1 VSQPM
6 PSYPLPPPPSIYE
19 PPPVLVD
26 FQRNQPVVKVRM
38 ADGIEAY
45 LVSRYADVRQI
56 LVDRRFSRA
65 AVKDPGGPAKE
76 LGELE
81 TESLIGM
88 DPPRHTR
95 LRKLVSYAFT
105 PRRVEELRP
114 RIAELVD
121 GFLDKMLVGPGPVD
135 LVAGF
140 STPLPVA
147 VISELFGIPEEER
160 WKCKEWSDT
169 MMGDWQVDPE
179 GTAAAVQGFKE
190 LIDSRRDKPGDD
202 LLTAL
207 IKVNVDSD
215 RLTDEELLMVSI
227 GVMIGGHETTTTQ
240 INLFVLTLLRF
251 PEQLAALQAD
261 PGKIPAAVEELSRFI
276 QLGETGVMLPRVTL
290 EPVELG
296 GTLIPAGSTVLPA
309 FMVANRDELM
319 FTEPDGLKLDRP
331 ANPHLAF
338 GAGVHHCLGAQLAR
352 VELQEAMKGLLARMP
367 NLRLAVPESE
377 LRYTQGLVV
386 RRLEELP
393 LWW

>member
-1 VSQPM
+1 MSQPI
-6 PSYPLPPPPSIYE
+6 SYPLPPPPSIYE
-19 PPPVLVD
+19 PPPQLVGY
-26 FQRNQPVVKVRM
+26 QRDRPVARVVM
-38 ADGIEAY
+38 ADGTEAY

-65 AVKDPGGPAKE
+65 AVKGPGGPAKE

-88 DPPRHTR
+88 DPPYHTR

-121 GFLDKMLVGPGPVD
+121 ELLDKMLVGPGPVD
-135 LVAGF
+135 LVESF

-147 VISELFGIPEEER
+147 VISELFGIPEAAR
-160 WKCKEWSDT
+160 HKCKEWSDT
-169 MMGDWQVDPE
+169 MMGDWQIDPE
-179 GTAAAVQGFKE
+179 GTAAAVQGFSE
-190 LIDSRRDKPGDD
+190 LIDSRRAHPGND

-207 IKVNVDSD
+207 LKVNVDQD
-215 RLTDEELLMVSI
+215 RLSDHELLMVSI

-261 PGKIPAAVEELSRFI
+261 PSKIPDAVEELSRFI
-276 QLGETGVMLPRVTL
+276 QLGETGVMLPRIATV
-290 EPVELG
+290 PVELS
-296 GTLIPAGSTVLPA
+296 GTVIPAGATVLPA
-309 FMVANRDELM
+309 FMVANRDPAM
-319 FTEPDGLKLDRP
+319 FAEPDGLDLNRP
-331 ANPHLAF
+331 TNPHLAF

-352 VELQEAMKGLLARMP
+352 VELQEAMAGLLRRMP

-393 LWW
+393 LLW

>member
-1 VSQPM
+1 MSQPI
-6 PSYPLPPPPSIYE
+6 SYPLPPPPSIYE
-19 PPPVLVD
+19 PPPQLVEY
-26 FQRNQPVVKVRM
+26 QRDQPVTQVVM
-38 ADGIEAY
+38 ADGTEAY

-56 LVDRRFSRA
+56 LVDRRFSRE
-65 AVKDPGGPAKE
+65 AVKGPGGPAKE

-88 DPPRHTR
+88 DPPYHTR

-114 RIAELVD
+114 RIAELVNEL
-121 GFLDKMLVGPGPVD
+121 LDKMLVGPGPVD
-135 LVAGF
+135 LVEGF

-147 VISELFGIPEEER
+147 VISELFGIPESER
-160 WKCKEWSDT
+160 HKCKEWSDT

-179 GTAAAVQGFKE
+179 GTAAAVQSFKE
-190 LIDSRRDKPGDD
+190 LIDSRRDHPGDD

-207 IKVNVDSD
+207 LKVNVDQD
-215 RLTDEELLMVSI
+215 RLSDNELLMVSI

-240 INLFVLTLLRF
+240 INLFVLTLLHF
-251 PEQLAALQAD
+251 PEQLAVLQAD
-261 PGKIPAAVEELSRFI
+261 PSKIPDAVEELSRFI
-276 QLGETGVMLPRVTL
+276 QLGETGVMLPRVTT
-290 EPVELG
+290 EPVELS
-296 GTLIPAGSTVLPA
+296 GTLIPAGATVLPA
-309 FMVANRDELM
+309 FMVANRDPAM
-319 FTEPDGLKLDRP
+319 FSEPNGLDLNRP
-331 ANPHLAF
+331 TNPHLAF

-352 VELQEAMKGLLARMP
+352 VELQEAMTGLLRRMP

>member
-1 VSQPM
+1 MSQPI
-6 PSYPLPPPPSIYE
+6 SYPLPPPPSIYE
-19 PPPVLVD
+19 PPAVLVD
-26 FQRNQPVVKVRM
+26 LQRNEPVAKVRM
-38 ADGIEAY
+38 ADGVEAY

-65 AVKDPGGPAKE
+65 AVKGPGGPAKE

-88 DPPRHTR
+88 DPPEHTR
-95 LRKLVSYAFT
+95 LRKLVSHAFT

-121 GFLDKMLVGPGPVD
+121 ELLDSMLAGPGPVD
-135 LVAGF
+135 LVQGF

-147 VISELFGIPEEER
+147 VISELFGIPEADR
-160 WKCKEWSDT
+160 HKCKEWSDT

-179 GTAAAVQGFKE
+179 GTAAAVQGFSE
-190 LIDSRRDKPGDD
+190 LIDSRRAHPGDD

-207 IKVNVDSD
+207 LKVNVDQD
-215 RLTDEELLMVSI
+215 RLSDHELLMVSI

-251 PEQLAALQAD
+251 PEQLAALRAD
-261 PGKIPAAVEELSRFI
+261 PSKIPDAVEELSRFI
-276 QLGETGVMLPRVTL
+276 QLGETGVMLPRVTTA
-290 EPVELG
+290 PVELS
-296 GTLIPAGSTVLPA
+296 GTLIPAGATVLPA
-309 FMVANRDELM
+309 FMVANRDPAM
-319 FTEPDGLKLDRP
+319 FPEPDGLDLDRP

-352 VELQEAMKGLLARMP
+352 VELQEALAGLLRRMP
-367 NLRLAVPESE
+367 NLRLAVPEAD
-377 LRYTQGLVV
+377 LRWAQGLVV

>member
-1 VSQPM
+1 MTQPI
-6 PSYPLPPPPSIYE
+6 SYPLPPPPSIYE

-26 FQRNQPVVKVRM
+26 CQRNQPVAKVVM
-38 ADGIEAY
+38 ADGTEAY
-45 LVSRYADVRQI
+45 LVSRYADVRQV

-65 AVKDPGGPAKE
+65 AVKGPGGPAKE

-88 DPPRHTR
+88 DPPEHTR
-95 LRKLVSYAFT
+95 LRKLVSHAFT

-114 RIAELVD
+114 RIAELVAEL
-121 GFLDKMLVGPGPVD
+121 LDPMLAGPGPVD
-135 LVAGF
+135 LVESF

-147 VISELFGIPEEER
+147 VISELFGIPEADR
-160 WKCKEWSDT
+160 NKCKEWSDT

-179 GTAAAVQGFKE
+179 GTAAAVQSFKE
-190 LIDSRRDKPGDD
+190 LIDSRRDHPGDD

-207 IKVNVDSD
+207 LKVNVDQD
-215 RLTDEELLMVSI
+215 RLSDHELLMVSI
-227 GVMIGGHETTTTQ
+227 GVLIGGHETTTTQ

-261 PGKIPAAVEELSRFI
+261 PSKIPAAVEELSRFI
-276 QLGETGVMLPRVTL
+276 QLGETGVMLPRVTTA
-290 EPVELG
+290 PVELS

-309 FMVANRDELM
+309 FMVANRDPAV
-319 FTEPDGLKLDRP
+319 FTDPDGLDLNRP
-331 ANPHLAF
+331 NNPHLAF

-352 VELQEAMKGLLARMP
+352 VELQEAMTGLLRRMP

-386 RRLEELP
+386 RRLEALP

>member
-1 VSQPM
+1 MSQPI
-6 PSYPLPPPPSIYE
+6 SYPLPPPPSIYE
-19 PPPVLVD
+19 PPPLLVE
-26 FQRNQPVVKVRM
+26 FQRNQPVAKVVM

-88 DPPRHTR
+88 DPPEHTR

-114 RIAELVD
+114 RIAELVAEL
-121 GFLDKMLVGPGPVD
+121 LDTMLAGPGPVD
-135 LVAGF
+135 LVESF

-147 VISELFGIPEEER
+147 VISELFGIPQEER
-160 WKCKEWSDT
+160 HKCKEWSDT

-179 GTAAAVQGFKE
+179 GTAAAVEGFAE
-190 LIDSRRDKPGDD
+190 LIDSRRDHPGDD

-207 IKVNVDSD
+207 LKVNVDQD
-215 RLTDEELLMVSI
+215 RLSDHELLMVSI

-261 PGKIPAAVEELSRFI
+261 PSKIPAAVEELSRFI
-276 QLGETGVMLPRVTL
+276 QLGETGVMLPRVTTA
-290 EPVELG
+290 PVELS
-296 GTLIPAGSTVLPA
+296 GTLIPAGATVLPA
-309 FMVANRDELM
+309 FMVANRDPADVRRGRRAGPGPAEQ
-319 FTEPDGLKLDRP
+319 PAPGLRRR
-331 ANPHLAF
+331 
-338 GAGVHHCLGAQLAR
+338 GASLPRRAAGPGGAAGG
-352 VELQEAMKGLLARMP
+352 AAGLLRRMP

>member
-1 VSQPM
+1 VSQPI
-6 PSYPLPPPPSIYE
+6 SYPLPPPPSIYE
-19 PPPVLVD
+19 PPPQLVEC
-26 FQRNQPVVKVRM
+26 QREQPVAPVVM
-38 ADGIEAY
+38 ADGTEAY
-45 LVSRYADVRQI
+45 LVSRYDDVRKI
-56 LVDRRFSRA
+56 LVDRRFSRE
-65 AVKDPGGPAKE
+65 AVKEPGGPAKE
-76 LGELE
+76 LGALE

-88 DPPRHTR
+88 DPPYHTR

-114 RIAELVD
+114 RITELVNEL
-121 GFLDKMLVGPGPVD
+121 LDKMLVGPGPVD
-135 LVAGF
+135 LVEDF

-147 VISELFGIPEEER
+147 VISELFGIPESER
-160 WKCKEWSDT
+160 HKCKEWSDT

-179 GTAAAVQGFKE
+179 GTAAAVQSFKE
-190 LIDSRRDKPGDD
+190 LIDSRRDHPGDD

-207 IKVNVDSD
+207 LKVNVDQD
-215 RLTDEELLMVSI
+215 RLSDQELLMVSI

-240 INLFVLTLLRF
+240 LNLFVLTLLRF
-251 PEQLAALQAD
+251 PEQLAALRAD
-261 PGKIPAAVEELSRFI
+261 PSKVGDAVEELSRFI
-276 QLGETGVMLPRVTL
+276 QLGETGVMLPRVTTA
-290 EPVELG
+290 PVELS
-296 GTLIPAGSTVLPA
+296 GTLIPAGATVLPA
-309 FMVANRDELM
+309 FMVANRDPAV
-319 FTEPDGLKLDRP
+319 FTEPNGLDLDRP

-352 VELQEAMKGLLARMP
+352 VELQEALSGMLRRMP

>member
-1 VSQPM
+1 VTQPI
-6 PSYPLPPPPSIYE
+6 SYPLPPPPSIYE

-26 FQRNQPVVKVRM
+26 FQRNQPVTKVVM
-38 ADGIEAY
+38 ADGVEAY

-88 DPPRHTR
+88 DPPEHTR

-114 RIAELVD
+114 RIAELVAEL
-121 GFLDKMLVGPGPVD
+121 LDTMLAGPGPVD
-135 LVAGF
+135 LVEGF

-147 VISELFGIPEEER
+147 VISELFGIPPEDR
-160 WKCKEWSDT
+160 HKCKEWSDT

-179 GTAAAVQGFKE
+179 GTAAAVRGFSD
-190 LIDSRRDKPGDD
+190 LIDSRRAHPGND

-207 IKVNVDSD
+207 LKVNVDQD
-215 RLTDEELLMVSI
+215 RLSDHELLMVSI

-261 PGKIPAAVEELSRFI
+261 PSKIPAAVEELSRFI
-276 QLGETGVMLPRVTL
+276 QLGETGVMLPRVTT

-296 GTLIPAGSTVLPA
+296 GTQIPAGATVLPA
-309 FMVANRDELM
+309 FMVANRDPAM
-319 FTEPDGLKLDRP
+319 FTEPDGLDLNRP

-352 VELQEAMKGLLARMP
+352 VELQEALKGLLQRMP
-367 NLRLAVPESE
+367 NLRLAVAESE

>member
-1 VSQPM
+1 MSQPL

-26 FQRNQPVVKVRM
+26 FQRNEPVVKVRM

-45 LVSRYADVRQI
+45 LVSRYSDVRQI
-56 LVDRRFSRA
+56 LVDRRLSRA
-65 AVKDPGGPAKE
+65 VAKDPGGPAKE

-169 MMGDWQVDPE
+169 MMGDWQVDP
-179 GTAAAVQGFKE
+179 GGYAAAVVGFKKASTAAA
-190 LIDSRRDKPGDD
+190 
-202 LLTAL
+202 T
-207 IKVNVDSD
+207 
-215 RLTDEELLMVSI
+215 
-227 GVMIGGHETTTTQ
+227 
-240 INLFVLTLLRF
+240 
-251 PEQLAALQAD
+251 
-261 PGKIPAAVEELSRFI
+261 IPAM
-276 QLGETGVMLPRVTL
+276 T
-290 EPVELG
+290 
-296 GTLIPAGSTVLPA
+296 
-309 FMVANRDELM
+309 
-319 FTEPDGLKLDRP
+319 
-331 ANPHLAF
+331 
-338 GAGVHHCLGAQLAR
+338 C
-352 VELQEAMKGLLARMP
+352 
-367 NLRLAVPESE
+367 
-377 LRYTQGLVV
+377 
-386 RRLEELP
+386 
-393 LWW
+393 